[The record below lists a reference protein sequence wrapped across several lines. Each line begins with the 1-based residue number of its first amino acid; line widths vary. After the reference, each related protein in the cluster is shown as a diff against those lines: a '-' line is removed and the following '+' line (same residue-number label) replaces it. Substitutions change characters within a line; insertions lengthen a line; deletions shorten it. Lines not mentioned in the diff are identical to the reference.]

1 MEIRIRQYIDRAF
14 ADVPQTA
21 KNNELKESLYS
32 DLTEKY
38 YDLLGKGKTEEE
50 AYSGVIAGIG
60 DLSELTQG
68 LIREA
73 EQQHVETERDRRRG
87 ALFVSTAVGLYILS
101 PLAAYIFDYFG
112 MEFIAVCMF
121 FVFVALA
128 TGLLIFYNMTKP
140 AWKRQYDDR
149 DDLDQWASGK
159 TRRLYGAVSGLLW
172 VLTVAVYFV
181 ISFTFGMWKISWV
194 IFLLAS
200 AVQMVL
206 RAVFV
211 AKYSD

>member
-14 ADVPQTA
+14 ADVPKTA

-32 DLTEKY
+32 DLAEKY

-73 EQQHVETERDRRRG
+73 EQQHVETERDRRRA

-128 TGLLIFYNMTKP
+128 TGLLIYYNMTKP
-140 AWKRQYDDR
+140 AWKRQYEDR
-149 DDLDQWASGK
+149 DDMEQWASEK
-159 TRRLYGAVSGLLW
+159 TRRLYGAVSGMLW
-172 VLTVAVYFV
+172 VLTVAVYFI
-181 ISFTFGMWKISWV
+181 ISFLFGWWNMTWV
-194 IFLLAS
+194 IFLLAT

-206 RAVFV
+206 RAIFV